1 MARRAPDPPPDVE
14 LWRQVAAT
22 VTPLRRR
29 VAATRAPKPE
39 AQPEPTTRA
48 KPAKPLAQAP
58 AAKTAPKPAPPELSA
73 HKVAGLDARNAQR
86 LVRGQMAIDGK
97 LDLHGL
103 TQAEAHDRLSGF
115 VKAAQA
121 RGKRTLL
128 VITGKGYKP
137 TGESGVLRRAVP
149 RWLNAPD
156 LRPLVLAIHAA
167 QPRHGGEG
175 ALYVLLKRNLAP

>member
-1 MARRAPDPPPDVE
+1 
-14 LWRQVAAT
+14 
-22 VTPLRRR
+22 
-29 VAATRAPKPE
+29 
-39 AQPEPTTRA
+39 
-48 KPAKPLAQAP
+48 
-58 AAKTAPKPAPPELSA
+58 
-73 HKVAGLDARNAQR
+73 
-86 LVRGQMAIDGK
+86 MAIDGR

-121 RGKRTLL
+121 RGKRVLL
-128 VITGKGYKP
+128 VITGKGYKAP
-137 TGESGVLRRAVP
+137 NSQHGGESGVLRRAVP

-175 ALYVLLKRNLAP
+175 ALYVLLKRNRVP